1 MGLATLIE
9 DDRGHDGIELA
20 VYDWDVRFVAEML
33 YSEATDETIDRVKR
47 GSGMMV
53 TMTKGQGEVFHAGT
67 TNWVA
72 GLIDK
77 DPFVERITRNV
88 LDRYLTAGIDCG

>member
-1 MGLATLIE
+1 MIDSAARQRLGQPHGPVFAHLCIIHIE
-9 DDRGHDGIELA
+9 KR
-20 VYDWDVRFVAEML
+20 
-33 YSEATDETIDRVKR
+33 ETF
-47 GSGMMV
+47 
-53 TMTKGQGEVFHAGT
+53 QAGEVFHAGT

-88 LDRYLTAGIDCG
+88 LDRYLA